1 MFRKKESTS
10 IARLKKIP
18 RPQGKAEKK
27 SGHDYD
33 IRTEDKLGLIST
45 PEKLKYPNL
54 MMLNIRKECL
64 TPEK

>member
-1 MFRKKESTS
+1 MTERKSRKLQDNR
-10 IARLKKIP
+10 A
-18 RPQGKAEKK
+18 
-27 SGHDYD
+27 DYD
-33 IRTEDKLGLIST
+33 IRIEDKLGLIST